1 MYKFTICVIR
11 KRLHYKY
18 IKDTSNN
25 ANNSYIHFLVI
36 FCVIW
41 TITLLTN
48 KQVQNNFFH
57 IFGPWPVL
65 IITRKRTLLL
75 LLKNKAFLC
84 RIARSLFNN
93 SAISCELKSSVAFE
107 PTLWNY
113 VKCIKVIK
121 GGFTQNHFSAD
132 LSLRPDS
139 FNVCNGCR

>member
-41 TITLLTN
+41 TITFLTN
-48 KQVQNNFFH
+48 KQVQNIFFH

-65 IITRKRTLLL
+65 IITRKCTLLL

-93 SAISCELKSSVAFE
+93 NAISCELKSSVAFE
-107 PTLWNY
+107 LTLWNY
-113 VKCIKVIK
+113 VKWIKVIK
-121 GGFTQNHFSAD
+121 GGFTQDHF
-132 LSLRPDS
+132 
-139 FNVCNGCR
+139 C